1 MERQILLMDHG
12 TPADGVPIGL
22 MPCRLKGPNTMVPLL
37 VLLLMFTTPAMA
49 QTIPVTGTAVETR
62 FVPVRDY
69 RGIVSWHVEFTEIDE
84 TAPPPNAALLRQQ
97 IAGLE
102 GWVVNASGSRKV
114 LYESI
119 LSDLREALAGCEV
132 VRH

>member
-1 MERQILLMDHG
+1 VLAKRPTGRGNQHQQCGDGNRLLSGPVFGVGFFIGILL
-12 TPADGVPIGL
+12 TATGL
-22 MPCRLKGPNTMVPLL
+22 
-37 VLLLMFTTPAMA
+37 MA
-49 QTIPVTGTAVETR
+49 QTLPITGTAVETR

-84 TAPPPNAALLRQQ
+84 VAPPPNADLLRQQ
-97 IAGLE
+97 IAWLE

-119 LSDLREALAGCEV
+119 LSDLREVLAGCEV

>member
-1 MERQILLMDHG
+1 VGMIALLILL
-12 TPADGVPIGL
+12 
-22 MPCRLKGPNTMVPLL
+22 L
-37 VLLLMFTTPAMA
+37 VTPAMA
-49 QTIPVTGTAVETR
+49 QTIPVTGAQVETR
-62 FVPVRDY
+62 FVPSKDY
-69 RGIVSWHVEFTEIDE
+69 RGIVSWHVEFDEIDVA
-84 TAPPPNAALLRQQ
+84 APAPNAELLRQQ

>member
-1 MERQILLMDHG
+1 MIALLILL
-12 TPADGVPIGL
+12 
-22 MPCRLKGPNTMVPLL
+22 L
-37 VLLLMFTTPAMA
+37 VTPAMA
-49 QTIPVTGTAVETR
+49 QTIPVIGIAVETR

-84 TAPPPNAALLRQQ
+84 TAPAPNAELIRQQ
-97 IAGLE
+97 ISRLE
-102 GWVVNASGSRKV
+102 VWTANASGSRRA

>member
-1 MERQILLMDHG
+1 MK
-12 TPADGVPIGL
+12 T
-22 MPCRLKGPNTMVPLL
+22 L
-37 VLLLMFTTPAMA
+37 VLIRVTVVLLWIVLLAGLVPSVTGLMA
-49 QTIPVTGTAVETR
+49 QTIPITGTAVETR

-102 GWVVNASGSRKV
+102 GWVASASGSRRT

>member
-1 MERQILLMDHG
+1 MRKIF
-12 TPADGVPIGL
+12 
-22 MPCRLKGPNTMVPLL
+22 C
-37 VLLLMFTTPAMA
+37 LLLLLASPVFS
-49 QTIPVTGTAVETR
+49 QTLPITGTAVETR
-62 FVPVRDY
+62 FVPSRDY

-84 TAPPPNAALLRQQ
+84 VAPPPNAELIRQQ

-102 GWVVNASGSRKV
+102 VWTANATGSRRT

>member
-1 MERQILLMDHG
+1 MSYMAILMS
-12 TPADGVPIGL
+12 
-22 MPCRLKGPNTMVPLL
+22 LL
-37 VLLLMFTTPAMA
+37 FALEATSVLA

-62 FVPVRDY
+62 FVPTKDY
-69 RGIVSWHVEFTEIDE
+69 RGIVSWHVEFTEVDE
-84 TAPPPNAALLRQQ
+84 TAPPPNAELLRQQ

-102 GWVVNASGSRKV
+102 GWTANASGSRRA

-132 VRH
+132 VRR